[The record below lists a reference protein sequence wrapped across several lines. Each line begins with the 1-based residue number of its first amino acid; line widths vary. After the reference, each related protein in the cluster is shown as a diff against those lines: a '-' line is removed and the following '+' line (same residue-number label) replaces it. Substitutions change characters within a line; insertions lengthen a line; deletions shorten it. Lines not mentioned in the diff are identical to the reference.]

1 MATSTQISAPFARKS
16 RLIGIAAIL
25 QRFTPPLQY
34 AADVKHNLWN
44 NGSLEVRRRRDG

>member
-25 QRFTPPLQY
+25 QRLTPLQY